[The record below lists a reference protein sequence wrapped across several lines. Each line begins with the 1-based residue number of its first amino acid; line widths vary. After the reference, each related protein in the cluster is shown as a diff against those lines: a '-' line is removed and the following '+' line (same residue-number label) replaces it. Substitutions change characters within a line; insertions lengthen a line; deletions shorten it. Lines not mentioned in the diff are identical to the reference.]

1 MPERIQKL
9 LAAAGIDSRR
19 NVERLVTEGRV
30 AVNGK
35 VARKLPILVD
45 PEHDSVEVDGE
56 PVKLGGTKRRRVY
69 VLMHK
74 PKGTVCTNKGQR
86 TAVGDQRTAV
96 DLLPPGF
103 DKRVYPVG
111 RLDAASTGLLLLTND
126 GPLTQQLTHP
136 KFGVPKTYHVA
147 CDGHVGDEVID
158 ALRAGVWLG
167 DKEKRGTKMKA
178 VKVEVL
184 KRGRERTSLSVVL
197 RRGPEPPDPPDARQ
211 ARPQGEDAPPRA
223 PGSTDP
229 RRPEARPE
237 PPADPPGGQGD
248 PQRRR
253 PRQAPCQARRRM
265 SVSNGP

>member
-1 MPERIQKL
+1 MTLPMPERIQKL

-30 AVNGK
+30 AVNGR

-167 DKEKRGTKMKA
+167 DKERRGTKMKA

-197 RRGPEPPDPPDARQ
+197 DEGQNRQ
-211 ARPQGEDAPPRA
+211 I
-223 PGSTDP
+223 
-229 RRPEARPE
+229 
-237 PPADPPGGQGD
+237 
-248 PQRRR
+248 
-253 PRQAPCQARRRM
+253 RRM
-265 SVSNGP
+265 LAKLGHKVKTLRRERLGPLTLGDLKPGQSRLLTPPEVKAIRNAADRGKRPAKPAAG